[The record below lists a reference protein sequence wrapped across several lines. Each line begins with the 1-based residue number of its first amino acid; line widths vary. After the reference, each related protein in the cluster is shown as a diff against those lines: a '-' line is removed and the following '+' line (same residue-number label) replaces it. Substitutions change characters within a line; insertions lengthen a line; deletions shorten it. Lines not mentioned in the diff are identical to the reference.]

1 MSPVLTIVLLAAALV
16 YVRGWVHLWRTLPAV
31 LPPWHL
37 AAFLGGLFSVWIA
50 MASPLSALDDELLTV
65 HMVQHLLL
73 MTVAAPLILM
83 GAPAIVVLHGLPQH
97 AVRGA
102 LGPLLRWPPLQ
113 RLGHGLTHPVACWLA
128 GAGAVIAWHI
138 PALFELA
145 LRSEG
150 WHEIEHAC
158 FFAAGLLFWWP
169 IVQPWPS
176 VARWPPWSAPL
187 YLFLATLPCDA
198 LSAFLAFCGRVVY
211 PSYLSSHPP
220 FDISALRISA
230 LRISALRISALRI
243 SALRISALNDQ
254 QWAGALMW
262 VWVTFA
268 YLAPA
273 VVITIQ
279 ILSPRKVAAYDRAK
293 PIRETGTP

>member
-1 MSPVLTIVLLAAALV
+1 MSTIFQVVARSWSLPVPITIVLLTTALV
-16 YVRGWVHLWRTLPAV
+16 YARGWVHLWRTLPRV
-31 LPPWHL
+31 LPAWHL
-37 AAFLGGLFSVWIA
+37 AAFLGGLLSVWIA
-50 MASPLSALDDELLTV
+50 IASPLSALDDELLTV

-83 GAPAIVVLHGLPQH
+83 GAPGIILLHGLPQR
-97 AVRGA
+97 AVRET
-102 LGPLLRWPPLQ
+102 LGPLLRWAPLQ
-113 RLGHGLTHPVACWLA
+113 SLGHGLTHPVVCWFA
-128 GAGAVIAWHI
+128 GTAAVIAWHI
-138 PALFELA
+138 PALFDLA
-145 LRSEG
+145 LRSER

-176 VARWPPWSAPL
+176 IARWPRWSAPL

-198 LSAFLAFCGRVVY
+198 LSAFLAFCDRVVY
-211 PSYLSSHPP
+211 PSYLSAHPL
-220 FDISALRISA
+220 FDISPFGISV
-230 LRISALRISALRI
+230 
-243 SALRISALNDQ
+243 LNDQ

-273 VVITIQ
+273 VVITVEL
-279 ILSPRKVAAYDRAK
+279 LSPPGVAPLDRAK
-293 PIRETGTP
+293 PIRKQGTR